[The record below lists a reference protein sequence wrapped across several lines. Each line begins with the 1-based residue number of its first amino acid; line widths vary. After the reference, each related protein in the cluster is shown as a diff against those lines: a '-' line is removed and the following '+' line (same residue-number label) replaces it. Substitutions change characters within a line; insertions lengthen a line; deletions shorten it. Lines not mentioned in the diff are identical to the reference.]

1 MKYLQIVV
9 VKFLSLAAVVCGIV
23 LIGIW
28 FHAGSLSRVIAFLQ
42 QSERWMLY
50 GYVPGALLVVCGVL
64 GLLPLARHKRRKT
77 ISFSGVHGEVTLQLD
92 SVEATIMRV
101 VGKMPEVKKIW
112 IKVTPSDDN
121 HRARVYAEVLMY
133 KGVEGAG
140 ARELANRIEDRLHDT
155 AVNLLGSDVVTSVSL
170 NIRGIVLN
178 LPRKA
183 PEEKHETPLPA
194 AAPELPAVEPEPE
207 KADAAPVEFPV
218 ELAVAAPEARGD
230 SLASTAFDTRDQG
243 EPEDHEERDAQSRV
257 D

>member
-9 VKFLSLAAVVCGIV
+9 VKFLSLAAVACGIA

-28 FHAGSLSRVIAFLQ
+28 FHAGSLARVTGFLQ

-50 GYVPGALLVVCGVL
+50 GYVPGALLVVGGVL
-64 GLLPLARHKRRKT
+64 GLLPLARNKRRKT
-77 ISFSGVHGEVTLQLD
+77 ITFSGAHGEVTLQLD

-183 PEEKHETPLPA
+183 LEGRQAAPPASPAAEPEPVKTEPPA
-194 AAPELPAVEPEPE
+194 AEPPTAAPELMDPEM
-207 KADAAPVEFPV
+207 
-218 ELAVAAPEARGD
+218 RGD
-230 SLASTAFDTRDQG
+230 FATAVSDTLEQR
-243 EPEDHEERDAQSRV
+243 ETEDREEQDVSSRV